1 MEVQKL
7 WVFLWNLEMLWGG
20 NISQNLAQKHVGI
33 NYKNSNLAGIRNAI
47 SNKICIN

>member
-1 MEVQKL
+1 MGIFMELRDV
-7 WVFLWNLEMLWGG
+7 MGG
-20 NISQNLAQKHVGI
+20 NISQNLAQEHVGI